1 MERKDFIRYLGLGAL
16 VVPGVAANVNQSGD
30 RDAEACLVS
39 PRETAGPFPTKD
51 PSQFLEA
58 DIRGDR
64 TGIEMSVK
72 ITIQNRNNGCRAL
85 PGALVDIWHC
95 DGDGY
100 YSEYGGTRMQSEDL
114 QSAHFLRGRQKT
126 DANGV
131 ATFTTIFPG
140 WYRGRAP
147 HIHVEILDSKGKSLL
162 ITQIAFP
169 TEICDTV
176 YTEATQF
183 YKRGKQDTSN
193 DTDGVFADSLR
204 NQMASLSGSITKGFN
219 LSNTIVVST

>member
-1 MERKDFIRYLGLGAL
+1 MVRKEFIRYLGLGAL
-16 VVPGVAANVNQSGD
+16 VVPGVAANVNQSDDG
-30 RDAEACLVS
+30 DAEACLES

-51 PSQFLEA
+51 PSKFLIG

-64 TGIEMSVK
+64 TGIEMNVK
-72 ITIQNRNNGCRAL
+72 ITIQNKRNGCHAL

-95 DGDGY
+95 DRDGY
-100 YSEYGGTRMQSEDL
+100 YSEYGGTRMQSANL
-114 QSAHFLRGRQKT
+114 QSFHFLRGRQKT

-147 HIHVEILDSKGKSLL
+147 HIHVEIFDSTGKSLL
-162 ITQIAFP
+162 VTQIAFS

-176 YTEATQF
+176 YTQATQL
-183 YKRGKQDTSN
+183 YTRGKHDTSN
-193 DTDGVFADSLR
+193 ETDGIFADSLD
-204 NQMASLSGSITKGFN
+204 NQMASVSGSIAKGLI

>member
-1 MERKDFIRYLGLGAL
+1 MERKEFIRYLGLGAL
-16 VVPGVAANVNQSGD
+16 AVPGVAAGVNQSSESD
-30 RDAEACLVS
+30 TEACLES

-51 PSQFLEA
+51 PSQFLAA

-95 DGDGY
+95 DRDGY
-100 YSEYGGTRMQSEDL
+100 YSEYGGTRMQSVNL
-114 QSAHFLRGRQKT
+114 QSDHFLRGRQKT

-131 ATFTTIFPG
+131 ASFTTIFPG

-147 HIHVEILDSKGKSLL
+147 HIHVEIFDSTKSLL

-169 TEICDTV
+169 PEICDTV

-183 YKRGKQDTSN
+183 YTRGKQDTAN
-193 DTDGVFADSLR
+193 ETDGIFADSLN
-204 NQMASLSGSITKGFN
+204 NQMASVSGSIAKGFN